1 MKTFQLML
9 SCMFACALAQ
19 AQEFVTYEE
28 FGAIGD
34 GKADDLKAI
43 IAAHAAA
50 NATPTTAFFI
60 SVSFRQ

>member
-1 MKTFQLML
+1 MSEKKIVYY
-9 SCMFACALAQ
+9 S
-19 AQEFVTYEE
+19 E

-60 SVSFRQ
+60 SVSVRQ